1 MEGMKSKDREF
12 LRKQDEVY
20 VDFPEKANVMDWE
33 VENISIGGFR
43 VSGSL
48 EGAPGTELEC
58 VLSFPAAGVD
68 IEARARVVW
77 SRDSSPPRVGL
88 RFENLEPGDRLKL
101 AHALYMRRKLKDA
114 A

>member
-12 LRKQDEVY
+12 LRKRDEVY

-43 VSGSL
+43 VSGSVDG
-48 EGAPGTELEC
+48 EPGTELEC
-58 VLSFPAAGVD
+58 VLTFPAAGVD
-68 IEARARVVW
+68 IEAKARVVW
-77 SRDSSPPRVGL
+77 SRDSNPPRLGL
-88 RFENLEPGDRLKL
+88 KFENLGPGDRLKL
-101 AHALYMRRKLKDA
+101 AHALYLRRKLKDA